1 MKWAVVLALVWLAGC
16 GSVTDRTS
24 PWQIVQDRLTAEP
37 PAAGTSAAA
46 LRAALTPDALAQI
59 EGPVLLVQVPL
70 RGTVAVM
77 TRVASNQ
84 GVDTYMSGD
93 SISISLREGVLVATR
108 GMGFDL
114 MIADIRAAAPAIAA
128 GSGRATRIHRYLDG
142 EDHGRAVRYDCLYR
156 QENGLIT
163 EHCDGDG
170 QTFRNTYAATVSMQW
185 VSPRNGS
192 LIIEWLKR

>member
-16 GSVTDRTS
+16 GSGTDRTS

-37 PAAGTSAAA
+37 PPATPSANA
-46 LRAALTPDALAQI
+46 LRAALTPAALAQI
-59 EGPVLLVQVPL
+59 DGPVLLVQVPL

-114 MIADIRAAAPAIAA
+114 MIADIRAAASAIAT
-128 GSGRATRIHRYLDG
+128 GSGHATRIHRYLNG
-142 EDHGRAVRYDCLYR
+142 EGHSRAVRYECRYHL
-156 QENGLIT
+156 EGGTVT
-163 EHCDGDG
+163 ELCEGSG
-170 QTFRNTYAATVSMQW
+170 QTFSNTYSENVSMQW